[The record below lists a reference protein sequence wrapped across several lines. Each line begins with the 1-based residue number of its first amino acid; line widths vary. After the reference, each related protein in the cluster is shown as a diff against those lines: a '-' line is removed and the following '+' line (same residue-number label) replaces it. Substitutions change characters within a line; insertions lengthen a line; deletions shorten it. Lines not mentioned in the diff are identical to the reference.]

1 VSYLRQAGAKAFA
14 RSANREAAAYF
25 EQALTAL
32 SHLPETRE
40 TAEHATDIRFDVGNA
55 LYPLAEFTRIE
66 GYLREAEALARG
78 LDDQRRLGWVSV
90 YMCRHHSI
98 SGGHVTKV
106 RTFAQRVEAIAET
119 LSDVPL
125 QVAAQYYDA
134 FVCHTSGDYRGTEHV
149 CRRLTQLLQGNR
161 IRERFGLSALPAMW
175 SRAYRARALAERGM
189 FDEGDDQ
196 GQEAVRI
203 AEAVDHQFSVVFA
216 CLSLAYVNSV
226 RGELSQAARLLE
238 RALALCRD
246 GNLPLYP
253 PVVMASLGHVYAWSG
268 RVGEGVSLL
277 QQARTAHESA
287 GMAWLQ
293 TMSLAQLGEAYLLAD
308 RLEDARA
315 SAEGALT
322 LAGERGERGH
332 EAWALRLLGE
342 VASHRAHLDVE
353 TGEAHYDAAMAL
365 ASELGMRPL
374 VAHCHL
380 GLGRLCRHIGDGA
393 KAPQHLTTA
402 TTMYREMGMRFWLE
416 QAEAEI
422 KGRA

>member
-1 VSYLRQAGAKAFA
+1 
-14 RSANREAAAYF
+14 
-25 EQALTAL
+25 
-32 SHLPETRE
+32 
-40 TAEHATDIRFDVGNA
+40 
-55 LYPLAEFTRIE
+55 
-66 GYLREAEALARG
+66 
-78 LDDQRRLGWVSV
+78 
-90 YMCRHHSI
+90 
-98 SGGHVTKV
+98 
-106 RTFAQRVEAIAET
+106 
-119 LSDVPL
+119 VPL
-125 QVAAQYYDA
+125 QVAAQYYSA

-216 CLSLAYVNSV
+216 CLSLAYVHSV

-322 LAGERGERGH
+322 LAGERGERGY

-342 VASHRAHLDVE
+342 VASHHAHLDVE
-353 TGEAHYDAAMAL
+353 TAEAHYDAAMAL
-365 ASELGMRPL
+365 ATELEMRPL

-380 GLGRLCRHIGDGA
+380 GLGRLYRHIGDGA
-393 KAPQHLTTA
+393 KAHQHLATA
-402 TTMYREMGMRFWLE
+402 TTMYREMGMTFWLE
-416 QAEAEI
+416 KA
-422 KGRA
+422 RAALTSLS